1 MYVVFTD
8 LDGTLLEHET
18 YSWAPAR
25 PALERLSR
33 RGVPLILCSSK
44 TRAEVEVYRTALGNR
59 DPFIVENGAAIF
71 IPRGYFPCEVPEA
84 VSRNGYDVIEFG
96 VPHDDLVATL
106 QLAASQTGVAVR
118 GFHQMNVEEVRERSG
133 LTEAEAYRAKQ
144 REYDEPFVILD
155 AGGAPR
161 LLAAIERLGKRWTRG
176 SRFYHLTGGNDKAGA
191 VIRLR
196 KLFEQGLGPVTTV
209 GLGDGLNDAEFL
221 AVVDVAILI
230 PSPQLGELQR
240 RVPHGRVAPLAGP
253 LGWNAAILEVI
264 PE

>member
-33 RGVPLILCSSK
+33 RGVPLILCTSK
-44 TRAEVEVYRTALGNR
+44 TRAEVEVYRAALGNR

-71 IPRGYFPCEVPEA
+71 MPRRYFPFEVPNT
-84 VSRNGYDVIEFG
+84 VSRDGYDVIEFG
-96 VPHDDLVATL
+96 APYEDLVATL
-106 QLAASQTGVAVR
+106 DLAASRSGVAVR
-118 GFHQMNVEEVRERSG
+118 GFHQMSVEEVRERSG
-133 LTEAEAYRAKQ
+133 LSEEEARRAKQ

-161 LLAAIERLGKRWTRG
+161 LLAAIEGLGKRWTRG

-191 VIRLR
+191 VVRLR
-196 KLFEQGLGPVTTV
+196 NLFERALGPVTAV

-240 RVPHGRVAPLAGP
+240 RVPHGRVAPAAGP
-253 LGWNAAILEVI
+253 RGWNAAVLEVV